1 MMNYEEML
9 EELYKQLPEKVLKK
23 ERFEPPTFE
32 SFIQGSQTVI
42 RNFVD
47 VAETLRR
54 DPKHLFKYIT
64 RELATAG
71 TIENKR
77 LVLQGRFKEDVLNKK
92 LMDYINEYVLCR
104 ECRRPDTS
112 IVEIEGVK
120 QIRCEACGARAPV
133 RPL

>member
-1 MMNYEEML
+1 MIEYETML
-9 EELYKQLPEKVLKK
+9 DELYEKLPEKVLKK
-23 ERFEPPTFE
+23 ERFEPPEFI
-32 SFIQGSQTVI
+32 SFIQGSQTVV

-54 DPKHLFKYIT
+54 DPRHLFKYIT

-71 TIENKR
+71 VIENKR
-77 LVLQGRFKEDVLNKK
+77 LVLQGKFREDVLNKK
-92 LMDYINEYVLCR
+92 LTDYIKEYVLCR
-104 ECRRPDTS
+104 ECQRPDTS

-120 QIRCEACGARAPV
+120 HIRCEACGARAPV